1 MFRSLL
7 SIILIITLL
16 ASCSMEKRRY
26 SSGFHIEWKKNRSH
40 QSVILSSE
48 KTATRRT
55 DPAET
60 VETSKND
67 PQKPEEAITDKN
79 TDKFISTENNNSLS
93 LGLKDFK
100 HKVYTDTPGQKEYDE
115 IILKTAEEIKAKVT
129 EITPEEIKYKRF
141 DNLNG
146 PTYVIKRSDVFF
158 IKYANGTKEIISPV
172 STGKSESSPST
183 AKPGNRTV
191 VGYGIMGIFSA
202 IVGLFVAGLL
212 FGALAV
218 VLGALGLSK
227 INKEPEKYSGR
238 GFAVIAILLGLA
250 NIVII
255 LLAMAMLF

>member
-7 SIILIITLL
+7 SILLIVTLF

-26 SSGFHIEWKKNRSH
+26 SSGFHIEWKKNRSN

-48 KTATRRT
+48 KPASRKT
-55 DPAET
+55 DKAET
-60 VETSKND
+60 VETRKND
-67 PQKPEEAITDKN
+67 LQNPKALITAKI

-93 LGLKDFK
+93 ERLKDFK
-100 HKVYTDTPGQKEYDE
+100 YKVYTDTPRQKEYDE

-129 EITPEEIKYKRF
+129 EITPEEIKYKRY

-172 STGKSESSPST
+172 NTGKSESSPST
-183 AKPGNRTV
+183 TVPGNRTL
-191 VGYGIMGIFSA
+191 VGYGILGIFSA

-212 FGALAV
+212 FGAIAV
-218 VLGALGLSK
+218 LLGAVGLSK